1 MKLKSIY
8 FIAIKEFISCL
19 SDNIKLVVFCDGNRR
34 NLILNCCFLK
44 K

>member
-19 SDNIKLVVFCDGNRR
+19 SDNIKLIIFCDANRR
-34 NLILNCCFLK
+34 NLILNCYFLK

>member
-1 MKLKSIY
+1 MKLKTIY
-8 FIAIKEFISCL
+8 LIAIKEIISCL
-19 SDNIKLVVFCDGNRR
+19 SNNIKLIIFCDDNRR